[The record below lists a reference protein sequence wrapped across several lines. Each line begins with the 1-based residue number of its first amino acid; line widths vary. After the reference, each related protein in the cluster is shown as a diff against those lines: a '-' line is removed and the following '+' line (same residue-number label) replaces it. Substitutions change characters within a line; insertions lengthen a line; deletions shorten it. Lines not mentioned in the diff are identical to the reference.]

1 MTVDG
6 DVIIIRFNYAQF
18 VCVNIIGVWTSSRK
32 TITWHMLLGIH
43 TVRIYSF
50 KTHAHSRHRIT
61 HSNYVTVNLQR
72 PGRHAPNFPNAEC
85 PNERAGHVVI
95 RVVLS

>member
-18 VCVNIIGVWTSSRK
+18 VCVNIIVILLYIIGVRTSSWK
-32 TITWHMLLGIH
+32 TITWHMLLSIH

-50 KTHAHSRHRIT
+50 KTHAHARHRIT
-61 HSNYVTVNLQR
+61 RSNYVTVNLGQPR
-72 PGRHAPNFPNAEC
+72 AEFSEC
-85 PNERAGHVVI
+85 
-95 RVVLS
+95 